1 MELEKLKNN
10 RISNEW
16 KQTFNDNVDYLENLE
31 KNLDEQHKSTNSRI
45 DNLVLHSGGD
55 SPNEVVDARVNN
67 KGEIFD
73 TLHGRLLEHETLTD
87 EQISELITN
96 AASQKEQ
103 VEQLNKAVQQ
113 IIGGYNE
120 PISIYVSKDG
130 NDQTGDGSQEKP
142 FLTIQTAV
150 NSVPLITTSS
160 VTIWISDGVYLE
172 DVLVKGLTFRS
183 FVIRPLNDTR
193 TLDPQVSDCPVK
205 VRSIMFATCTGYC
218 QIVGMQIV
226 DTANSPLFEGRQY
239 GIVNEQS
246 GYMAISQCKFAENTK
261 SLAYNAVYVGG
272 TSKMHMYGS
281 TTFINQDIAVQVRLL
296 SEFNVG
302 DLKGS
307 GNNIGVYVDAATAR
321 YAKPAAG
328 FATTE
333 NKIIGRGLIINNG
346 QVLS

>member
-16 KQTFNDNVDYLENLE
+16 KETFNDNVDYLENLE

-160 VTIWISDGVYLE
+160 VTIWI
-172 DVLVKGLTFRS
+172 
-183 FVIRPLNDTR
+183 
-193 TLDPQVSDCPVK
+193 
-205 VRSIMFATCTGYC
+205 
-218 QIVGMQIV
+218 
-226 DTANSPLFEGRQY
+226 
-239 GIVNEQS
+239 
-246 GYMAISQCKFAENTK
+246 
-261 SLAYNAVYVGG
+261 
-272 TSKMHMYGS
+272 
-281 TTFINQDIAVQVRLL
+281 TFISPASSSSSLPPL
-296 SEFNVG
+296 SAESMEV
-302 DLKGS
+302 KS
-307 GNNIGVYVDAATAR
+307 I
-321 YAKPAAG
+321 P
-328 FATTE
+328 
-333 NKIIGRGLIINNG
+333 
-346 QVLS
+346 VLCI

>member
-67 KGEIFD
+67 KGEIFP
-73 TLHGRLLEHETLTD
+73 TLHGRLVEHETLTD

-96 AASQKEQ
+96 AASQKAQ

-130 NDQTGDGSQEKP
+130 NDQTGDGTEESP
-142 FLTIQTAV
+142 FASIQAAINTI
-150 NSVPLITTSS
+150 PLITMAPI
-160 VTIWISDGVYLE
+160 TIFAEDGTFLE
-172 DVLVKGLTFRS
+172 DIVIKGLSYQSLT
-183 FVIRPLNDTR
+183 IRPINDISSI
-193 TLDPQVSDCPVK
+193 DPLTSDLPVK
-205 VRSIMFATCTGYC
+205 VRSIAVTACSGHTD
-218 QIVGMQIV
+218 IVGIQIV
-226 DTANSPLFEGRQY
+226 DTANAPLSPDGKRY
-239 GIVNEQS
+239 GIMNEQS
-246 GYMAISQCKFAENTK
+246 GYMGLNKCKFAENTK
-261 SLAYNAVYVGG
+261 SMNYNAIYVGG
-272 TSKMHMYGS
+272 VSKLRMYGY
-281 TTFINQDIAVQVRLL
+281 TTVINQDTALCVRRMAEALAGL
-296 SEFNVG
+296 E
-302 DLKGS
+302 GS
-307 GNNIGVYVDAATAR
+307 GNNIGIRCDDAIVRGTV
-321 YAKPAAG
+321 PST
-328 FATTE
+328 FATTATS
-333 NKIIGRGLIINNG
+333 IGGNGLIISKG